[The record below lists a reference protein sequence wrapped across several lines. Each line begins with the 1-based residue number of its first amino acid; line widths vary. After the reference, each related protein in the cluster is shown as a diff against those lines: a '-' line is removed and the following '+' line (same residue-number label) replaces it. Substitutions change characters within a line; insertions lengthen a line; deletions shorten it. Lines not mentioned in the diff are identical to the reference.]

1 MGPSPSEEPRVL
13 LLDIEG
19 TTTPVDFVYQVLFP
33 YARARLALYAREAAS
48 SGALGADLDLLRR
61 EHEEDRSRGA
71 NPPTWS
77 SGAADEELR
86 SLAAYAAWLM
96 DQDRKSTGLKSL
108 QGKIWEAGYRT
119 GRLRGEVYDDVPRA
133 FERWSAQGRRVAI
146 FSSGSVLAQKLLF
159 GQSTAGD
166 LTGWIADYFDTTIGA
181 KRDPESYRR
190 IAGALECLPPQVLFV
205 SDVVEELEAA
215 RATAMHTA
223 TLCVR
228 PGSRRPEAAGMQVI
242 ETFDELFR

>member
-71 NPPTWS
+71 NPPIWS

-166 LTGWIADYFDTTIGA
+166 LTGWIADYFDTTIGDR
-181 KRDPESYRR
+181 RDPESYRR

-215 RATAMHTA
+215 RATAMHTV
-223 TLCVR
+223 LCVR
-228 PGSRRPEAAGMQVI
+228 PGSRRPEAPGMQVI
-242 ETFDELFR
+242 ETFDELFA